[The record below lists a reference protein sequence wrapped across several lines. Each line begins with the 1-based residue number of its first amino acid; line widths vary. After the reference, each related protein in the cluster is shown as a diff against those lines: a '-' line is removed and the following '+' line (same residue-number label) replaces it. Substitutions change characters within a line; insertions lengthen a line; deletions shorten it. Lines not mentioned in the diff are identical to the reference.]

1 MIRLIIADDHQLFR
15 EGLISLLQE
24 DPEIQICAQAA
35 NGKELLH
42 LLEQHEADI
51 LLLDIEMPEM
61 DGFDTMRTLK
71 KMKSR
76 IKILVLTMHK
86 SPQFIKNILKGGA
99 SGYLQKDAGKR
110 KLLEAIKTL
119 YTKGSYYSP
128 EIGKL
133 LMESMKDDYTN
144 TKISPREL
152 EIIKHIADEF
162 TTAEIAD
169 KLCIS
174 PHTVES
180 HRQNI
185 LLKLGLKNS
194 AGLVKYAIHKGLL

>member
-24 DPEIQICAQAA
+24 DSEIKICGQAA
-35 NGKELLH
+35 NGKELLL
-42 LLEQHEADI
+42 LLERHSADI
-51 LLLDIEMPEM
+51 LLLDIEMPEL

-71 KMKSR
+71 KMKSDL
-76 IKILVLTMHK
+76 KILVLTMHK
-86 SPQFIKNILKGGA
+86 SPQFIKNILKAGA
-99 SGYLQKDAGKR
+99 SGYLQKDAGKT
-110 KLLEAIKTL
+110 KLLEAIKTVHTQGSF
-119 YTKGSYYSP
+119 YTP

-144 TKISPREL
+144 TKISSREL

-162 TTAEIAD
+162 TTAEIAE